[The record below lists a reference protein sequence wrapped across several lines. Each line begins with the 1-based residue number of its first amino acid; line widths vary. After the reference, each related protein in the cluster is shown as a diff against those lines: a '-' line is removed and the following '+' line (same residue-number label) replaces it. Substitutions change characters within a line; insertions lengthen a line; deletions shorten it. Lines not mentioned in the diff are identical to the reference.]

1 MATKTNTKT
10 TRQKIFASNR
20 PFISRVTIDG
30 MIIGALG
37 LIMAWASVYCFTNFL
52 KVQDTKSNFITS
64 ASSFEAE
71 NIADDEYRDLVLNSE
86 TPEALVMKKQFEN
99 SKLLQDISIQEN
111 LRDDMHFFF
120 ILSVLFGSLA
130 MAIFVADF
138 VYVNHASIRLA
149 QKM

>member
-10 TRQKIFASNR
+10 TKQKIFASNR

-52 KVQDTKSNFITS
+52 KVQDTKSNLITP
-64 ASSFEAE
+64 AFEAE
-71 NIADDEYRDLVLNSE
+71 NIADDEYRDFVLNSE
-86 TPEALVMKKQFEN
+86 TPEALVMKRQFEN
-99 SKLLQDISIQEN
+99 SKLLQDIAIQEN

-130 MAIFVADF
+130 LAIFVADF

>member
-1 MATKTNTKT
+1 MATKT

-52 KVQDTKSNFITS
+52 KVQDTKSNLITP
-64 ASSFEAE
+64 AFEAE
-71 NIADDEYRDLVLNSE
+71 NIADDVYRDLVLNSE

-111 LRDDMHFFF
+111 LRDEMHFFF

-130 MAIFVADF
+130 LAIFVADF

>member
-52 KVQDTKSNFITS
+52 KVQDTKSNLITPV
-64 ASSFEAE
+64 FEAE
-71 NIADDEYRDLVLNSE
+71 NIADDEYRDFVLNSE
-86 TPEALVMKKQFEN
+86 TPEALIMKKQFEN

-111 LRDDMHFFF
+111 LHDDMHFFF

-130 MAIFVADF
+130 LAIFVADF

>member
-10 TRQKIFASNR
+10 TKQKIFASNR

-52 KVQDTKSNFITS
+52 KVQDTKSNLI
-64 ASSFEAE
+64 APAFEAE
-71 NIADDEYRDLVLNSE
+71 NIADDEYRDFVLNSE

-99 SKLLQDISIQEN
+99 SKLLQDIAIQEN

-130 MAIFVADF
+130 LAIFVADF

>member
-10 TRQKIFASNR
+10 TKQKIFASNR

-52 KVQDTKSNFITS
+52 KVQDTKSNLITP
-64 ASSFEAE
+64 AFEAE
-71 NIADDEYRDLVLNSE
+71 NIADDEYRDFVLNSE
-86 TPEALVMKKQFEN
+86 TPEALVMKRQFEN
-99 SKLLQDISIQEN
+99 SKLLQDIAIQEN

-130 MAIFVADF
+130 LAIFVSDF

>member
-52 KVQDTKSNFITS
+52 KVQDTKSNLITPV
-64 ASSFEAE
+64 FEAE
-71 NIADDEYRDLVLNSE
+71 NIADDEYRDFVLNSE

-111 LRDDMHFFF
+111 LHDDMHFFF

-130 MAIFVADF
+130 LAIFVADF

>member
-52 KVQDTKSNFITS
+52 KVQDTKSNLITP
-64 ASSFEAE
+64 AFEAE
-71 NIADDEYRDLVLNSE
+71 NIADDVYRDLVLNSE

-99 SKLLQDISIQEN
+99 SKLLQDISIQES
-111 LRDDMHFFF
+111 LRDDMYFFF

-130 MAIFVADF
+130 LAIFVADF

>member
-52 KVQDTKSNFITS
+52 KVQDTKSNLITP
-64 ASSFEAE
+64 AFEAE

-86 TPEALVMKKQFEN
+86 TPEALIMKKQFEN

-111 LRDDMHFFF
+111 LHDDMHFFF

-130 MAIFVADF
+130 LAIFVADF

>member
-52 KVQDTKSNFITS
+52 KVQDTKSNLITP
-64 ASSFEAE
+64 AFEAE
-71 NIADDEYRDLVLNSE
+71 NIADDEYRNLVLNSE

>member
-10 TRQKIFASNR
+10 TKQKIFASNR

-37 LIMAWASVYCFTNFL
+37 LIMAWASVHCFTNFL
-52 KVQDTKSNFITS
+52 KVQDTKSNLITP
-64 ASSFEAE
+64 AFAAE

-86 TPEALVMKKQFEN
+86 TPEALIMKNQFEN
-99 SKLLQDISIQEN
+99 SKLLQDISIQES

-130 MAIFVADF
+130 LAIFVADF

>member
-1 MATKTNTKT
+1 
-10 TRQKIFASNR
+10 
-20 PFISRVTIDG
+20 

-52 KVQDTKSNFITS
+52 KVQDTKSNLITP
-64 ASSFEAE
+64 AFAAE

-86 TPEALVMKKQFEN
+86 TPEALIMKKQFEN

-111 LRDDMHFFF
+111 LHDDMHFFF

-130 MAIFVADF
+130 LAIFVADF

>member
-10 TRQKIFASNR
+10 AKQKIFASNR

-52 KVQDTKSNFITS
+52 KVQDTKSNLITP
-64 ASSFEAE
+64 AFAAE

-86 TPEALVMKKQFEN
+86 TPEALIMKKQFEN

-111 LRDDMHFFF
+111 LRDEMHFFF

-130 MAIFVADF
+130 LAIFVADF